1 MRSSIPSSYREPHL
15 EGRVY
20 GSERSDHCV
29 AGTPRRMGPPI
40 SACRSQRVL
49 PEGGADRLGR
59 EPRVRAQRPRA
70 VLGRRS
76 ASAPPISGASVVE
89 PPDGSAFTQIA
100 AGDDHT
106 CGATTS
112 GELYCWSTD
121 SPSPQKLSGGPYFD
135 DLRGVTGEEQTPP
148 DGAALV
154 DCEPD
159 LNVGIGP
166 PP

>member
-1 MRSSIPSSYREPHL
+1 M
-15 EGRVY
+15 
-20 GSERSDHCV
+20 
-29 AGTPRRMGPPI
+29 
-40 SACRSQRVL
+40 
-49 PEGGADRLGR
+49 
-59 EPRVRAQRPRA
+59 
-70 VLGRRS
+70 
-76 ASAPPISGASVVE
+76 VE

-112 GELYCWSTD
+112 GELYCWGTD

-166 PP
+166 PPLSAYLSTSRMSSARP